1 MADVEGESP
10 KFEDLNLPGEESAAS
25 EPSAE
30 PFAEAALTGEAA
42 SEASFSREPQA
53 SEAAVEVAPEVAAE
67 VEIAEEA
74 AEQSEA
80 DQRDGE
86 EGEQPEEETP
96 PNKLPVYLEY
106 AGLACI
112 PLILLVLGYSEVVL
126 FFSTALYLI
135 ALGLIPYGIWKGRET
150 NTVFTVILGCAL
162 AAVFTAIFCLW
173 MEFGRY
179 QFDLKAQEVK
189 QRVSMVQPVQFG
201 PASTTAAA

>member
-10 KFEDLNLPGEESAAS
+10 EFEELNLSDEESAAS

-30 PFAEAALTGEAA
+30 PPADAA
-42 SEASFSREPQA
+42 SEASFSREQRV
-53 SEAAVEVAPEVAAE
+53 SEAAIESPEGETAE
-67 VEIAEEA
+67 VEIAEAA

-80 DQRDGE
+80 DRRDGEEDE
-86 EGEQPEEETP
+86 EGEQPEEERP
-96 PNKLPVYLEY
+96 PNKLPLYLEY

-112 PLILLVLGYSEVVL
+112 PLILLVLGYSEVV

-189 QRVSMVQPVQFG
+189 QRVTMVQPVQFG

>member
-1 MADVEGESP
+1 VADVEGESP
-10 KFEDLNLPGEESAAS
+10 KFEELNLPGEESAAS

-30 PFAEAALTGEAA
+30 PPADAAPSSGAA

-53 SEAAVEVAPEVAAE
+53 SETATE
-67 VEIAEEA
+67 VEIAEA
-74 AEQSEA
+74 ATEQSEA
-80 DQRDGE
+80 DQRDDEEGE
-86 EGEQPEEETP
+86 EGEQPEEERP
-96 PNKLPVYLEY
+96 PNKLPLYLEY

-112 PLILLVLGYSEVVL
+112 PLILLVLGYFGVV

-179 QFDLKAQEVK
+179 QFDVKAQEVK

>member
-30 PFAEAALTGEAA
+30 PAA
-42 SEASFSREPQA
+42 
-53 SEAAVEVAPEVAAE
+53 EAAVESPEGETAE

-74 AEQSEA
+74 AEQYEA

-112 PLILLVLGYSEVVL
+112 PLILLVLGYSEVV

-135 ALGLIPYGIWKGRET
+135 GLGLIPYGIWKGRET

-179 QFDLKAQEVK
+179 QFDVKAQEVK

>member
-30 PFAEAALTGEAA
+30 PPAEAA
-42 SEASFSREPQA
+42 SEVSFSREPEA
-53 SEAAVEVAPEVAAE
+53 SEAAVESPEGETAE

-74 AEQSEA
+74 AEQYEA

-112 PLILLVLGYSEVVL
+112 PLILLVLGYSEVV

-135 ALGLIPYGIWKGRET
+135 GLGLIPYGIWKGRET

-179 QFDLKAQEVK
+179 QFDVKAQEVK

>member
-10 KFEDLNLPGEESAAS
+10 MFEELNLPGEESAAS

-30 PFAEAALTGEAA
+30 PPAEAAPTGGAD
-42 SEASFSREPQA
+42 SEASFSPDPEA
-53 SEAAVEVAPEVAAE
+53 SEAAAEVAAE
-67 VEIAEEA
+67 VEFAEEA

-80 DQRDGE
+80 DQRDDEEGE
-86 EGEQPEEETP
+86 EGEQPGEEAP
-96 PNKLPVYLEY
+96 PSKLPVYLEY

-112 PLILLVLGYSEVVL
+112 PLILLALGYTEIV
-126 FFSTALYLI
+126 FFSTVLYLI
-135 ALGLIPYGIWKGRET
+135 GLGLIPYGIWKGRET

-179 QFDLKAQEVK
+179 RFDVKAQEVK
-189 QRVSMVQPVQFG
+189 QRVSMAQPVQFG
-201 PASTTAAA
+201 PVSTTAAA